1 MKEPPLSSLR
11 GFVTLHVTGPQVE
24 RFINFISEAGIMIW
38 DVRPAE
44 GGASLKLLLD
54 DFYVLRPILKK
65 TGCRMHVTG
74 RSGLPFLM
82 ARLWKRKFLA

>member
-44 GGASLKLLLD
+44 AA
-54 DFYVLRPILKK
+54 
-65 TGCRMHVTG
+65 
-74 RSGLPFLM
+74 LP
-82 ARLWKRKFLA
+82 

>member
-44 GGASLKLLLD
+44 GGASLSC
-54 DFYVLRPILKK
+54 FWMIF
-65 TGCRMHVTG
+65 MSSG
-74 RSGLPFLM
+74 RF
-82 ARLWKRKFLA
+82 